1 MRNAE
6 CGMRNDGIFSRVID
20 SIIGRPFHSVF
31 MSACLLIALLVCVS
45 AVNIS
50 AQDIIPKPGPAKSVN
65 VPAAKETKLKNGLTV
80 AVVEKKDVPLVTI
93 RLLIRAGAS
102 SEDSSKA
109 GLADLTASM
118 LTKGTKTRSATQIA
132 QDVEF
137 LGGSINS
144 GADWNGSYINITV
157 SSDKLD
163 QAMSILADVVLNPTF
178 PQDELDLLKSQAA
191 DGLKYN
197 LSQPGFLA
205 NYVASKYSY
214 GEHPAGGTPESI
226 AGITQTDVKDFYTE
240 QFQPDISVLIF
251 AGDITSQKA
260 AKLSERLFG
269 KWPLPTREE
278 GYNAVASA
286 QKLTEHNIFKRML
299 VVDLP
304 GSGQASVSYHKEIEY
319 INRSSDEYYSSN
331 VLNSV
336 LGGGY
341 SSRLNQEIR
350 IKRGL
355 SYGAGSSF
363 AWRGWKTNFG
373 TRTQTKNES
382 APEVATL
389 VIGELEK
396 IANTNIA
403 EDELVPRKAVLTGN
417 FGRSLETTGGLA
429 AAVSDLYLF
438 YLPTSDLNKYMPSV
452 NAVTPDQIKK
462 FATSNLLGGD
472 IIIVGD
478 YAKFKEDLAKRFPD
492 TKFDVIKADELDIT
506 KPNLRK

>member
-1 MRNAE
+1 MKSNYLKT
-6 CGMRNDGIFSRVID
+6 S
-20 SIIGRPFHSVF
+20 SL
-31 MSACLLIALLVCVS
+31 SAAYYTLFAAICVLS
-45 AVNIS
+45 FNVNTF
-50 AQDIIPKPGPAKSVN
+50 AQEPKPGPARSVN
-65 VPAAKETKLKNGLTV
+65 VPAADEMKMDNGLTV

-102 SEDSSKA
+102 LEGASSA

-118 LTKGTKTRSATQIA
+118 LTKGTKTRTATQIA
-132 QDVEF
+132 QEVEF

-144 GADWNGSYINITV
+144 GADWNSSFVNITV
-157 SSDKLD
+157 TSDKVD
-163 QAMSILADVVLNPTF
+163 QAMAILADVALNPTF
-178 PQDELDLLKSQAA
+178 PQAELDLLKSQAA

-226 AGITQTDVKDFYTE
+226 AGITQTDVKDFYAKK
-240 QFQPDISVLIF
+240 FQPDVSVLIF
-251 AGDITSQKA
+251 AGDITSQTA
-260 AKLSERLFG
+260 AKISNDLFG
-269 KWPLPTREE
+269 KWPKPARETRSGGGSTSEPSTPPTFE
-278 GYNAVASA
+278 
-286 QKLTEHNIFKRML
+286 RML
-299 VVDLP
+299 VIDLP
-304 GSGQASVSYHKEIEY
+304 GSGQASVSYHKGIKY
-319 INRSSDEYYSSN
+319 LGRQHAKYYPAS

-382 APEVATL
+382 AGEVASLL
-389 VIGELEK
+389 VGELEK
-396 IANTNIA
+396 IAKTDVGD
-403 EDELVPRKAVLTGN
+403 DELVPRKAVLTGN
-417 FGRSLETTGGLA
+417 FGRSLETTAGLA
-429 AAVSDLYLF
+429 AAVSELYLF
-438 YLPTSDLNKYMPSV
+438 YLPTSELNKFMPSV
-452 NAVTPDQIKK
+452 NAVTPDQIKD
-462 FATSNLLGGD
+462 FANEYLLGGD

-478 YAKFKEDLAKRFPD
+478 YAKFKDDLAKRFPD

>member
-1 MRNAE
+1 M
-6 CGMRNDGIFSRVID
+6 
-20 SIIGRPFHSVF
+20 
-31 MSACLLIALLVCVS
+31 
-45 AVNIS
+45 
-50 AQDIIPKPGPAKSVN
+50 
-65 VPAAKETKLKNGLTV
+65 
-80 AVVEKKDVPLVTI
+80 
-93 RLLIRAGAS
+93 
-102 SEDSSKA
+102 
-109 GLADLTASM
+109 TASM

-132 QDVEF
+132 QEVEF

-144 GADWNGSYINITV
+144 GADWNGSNITITV
-157 SSDKLD
+157 ASDKVE
-163 QAMSILADVVLNPTF
+163 QAMAILADVLLNPSF

-214 GEHPAGGTPESI
+214 NEHPAGGTPESI
-226 AGITQTDVKDFYTE
+226 AGITEKDVKDFYLE
-240 QFQPDISVLIF
+240 RFQPDMSVLIF
-251 AGDITSQKA
+251 AGDITSQAA
-260 AKLSERLFG
+260 AKLSNDLFG
-269 KWPLPTREE
+269 KWPKPVREGQSGS
-278 GYNAVASA
+278 GYNSGTSG
-286 QKLTEHNIFKRML
+286 KPPIFRRML
-299 VVDLP
+299 IIDLP
-304 GSGQASVSYHKEIEY
+304 GSGQASVSYHKQAPAG
-319 INRSSDEYYSSN
+319 RSGKSYYNAS

-363 AWRGWKTNFG
+363 AWRGGSANFG

-382 APEVATL
+382 AGEVATL
-389 VIGELEK
+389 LVGELEK
-396 IANTNIA
+396 IATDDVS

-417 FGRSLETTGGLA
+417 FGRTLETTSGLA
-429 AAVSDLYLF
+429 AAVSELYLF

-452 NAVTPDQIKK
+452 NDVTSGQIKD
-462 FATSNLLGGD
+462 FASDYLLGGD

-478 YAKFKEDLAKRFPD
+478 YSIFKDDLAKRFPD
-492 TKFDVIKADELDIT
+492 TKFDVIKAYELDIT

>member
-1 MRNAE
+1 MRNVK
-6 CGMRNDGIFSRVID
+6 CGSRNSLISEAFHRV
-20 SIIGRPFHSVF
+20 SLFV
-31 MSACLLIALLVCVS
+31 CLLAAIVLSV
-45 AVNIS
+45 S

-65 VPAAKETKLKNGLTV
+65 VPAAKETRLDNGLTV
-80 AVVEKKDVPLVTI
+80 AVVEKKEVPLVTI
-93 RLLIRAGAS
+93 RLLIRAGAD

-144 GADWNGSYINITV
+144 GADWNGSYVNITV

-163 QAMSILADVVLNPTF
+163 QAMAILADVVLNPTF

-205 NYVASKYSY
+205 NYVASSY
-214 GEHPAGGTPESI
+214 TFGEQPVGGTLDSLSS
-226 AGITQTDVKDFYTE
+226 ITQADVKEFYKE
-240 QFQPDISVLIF
+240 FYLPSVGVLIF
-251 AGDITSQKA
+251 TGDVDQRKVG
-260 AKLSERLFG
+260 ERSLKLFG
-269 KWPLPTREE
+269 KWKDPRAEE
-278 GYNAVASA
+278 PGEIIQSILESPRVQEADKSP
-286 QKLTEHNIFKRML
+286 FKRML
-299 VVDLP
+299 IIDLP
-304 GSGQASVSYHKEIEY
+304 GSGQAAVTYAKASSSVGRVDFDDATQ
-319 INRSSDEYYSSN
+319 NPDYYSAS

-363 AWRGWKTNFG
+363 AWRWDSVNFA

-389 VIGELEK
+389 VIAELQRLVSS
-396 IANTNIA
+396 NVLD
-403 EDELVPRKAVLTGN
+403 DELISRKAVLTGN
-417 FGRSLETTGGLA
+417 FGRNLETTAGLA
-429 AAVSDLYLF
+429 AAVSDLYTF
-438 YLPTSDLNKYMPSV
+438 DLPTSELNKYMPSV
-452 NAVTPDQIKK
+452 NAVTPAQIKD
-462 FATSNLLGGD
+462 FANDYLLGGD

-478 YAKFKEDLAKRFPD
+478 YSIFKDDLAKRFPD

-506 KPNLRK
+506 KPNLRKQ